1 MLASFLPMWPTPWPP
16 RLYPYRW
23 RSYKLLQNNT
33 NLFINVSQTDLVF
46 ESRSLHQIREELS
59 SVVANVEGVQGGAK
73 VVLPGCQRPPFDE
86 DHVEVPSDE
95 ELFTEQ
101 MD

>member
-1 MLASFLPMWPTPWPP
+1 M
-16 RLYPYRW
+16 
-23 RSYKLLQNNT
+23 
-33 NLFINVSQTDLVF
+33 F
-46 ESRSLHQIREELS
+46 ESRSLHQIREELPG
-59 SVVANVEGVQGGAK
+59 VVANVEGVEGGAK
-73 VVLPGCQRPPFDE
+73 VVLPGSQRSPFDE